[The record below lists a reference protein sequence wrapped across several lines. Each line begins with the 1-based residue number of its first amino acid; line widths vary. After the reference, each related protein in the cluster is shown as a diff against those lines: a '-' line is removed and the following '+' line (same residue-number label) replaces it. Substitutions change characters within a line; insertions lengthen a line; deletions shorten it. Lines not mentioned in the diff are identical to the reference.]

1 MNRTD
6 FVVAMLSVLDVF
18 VGYPFYFGS
27 DNSDRSL
34 YFLQSL
40 RSLRCL
46 RILRLIRYLTHPA
59 RTRACK
65 TMQDHAQTHTR
76 GPSLLRCAS

>member
-1 MNRTD
+1 MNRCD

-46 RILRLIRYLTHPA
+46 RILRLIRYPTHPA
-59 RTRACK
+59 RTHAR
-65 TMQDHAQTHTR
+65 MQDHARPRTR